1 MSSGPQREGAPLVA
15 LLGATGV
22 VLVLLLGVWAA
33 TAGPDDAFRSDGP
46 DPDRITTSAPTA
58 PPSTSAPA
66 PPAADDDGAL
76 DDSDA
81 GWLAV
86 VLGGVIF
93 LAAALVV
100 LAAVALAQS
109 GLRRLRAPAPAP
121 APRDRRPDDDPDL
134 TVVDA
139 VTRDADV
146 QREILATGG
155 TTPRNAIV
163 ECWHRFEVQADR
175 AGIPR
180 EPWETSS
187 EFTLRLLDLAGADGH
202 AVARL
207 AELYR
212 EARFSEHEVGEEHRV
227 AALEALRRIHQ
238 GPRAAVRAAGGGV
251 QP

>member
-1 MSSGPQREGAPLVA
+1 MSSARPRQGAPLVA
-15 LLGATGV
+15 LLGAAGV
-22 VLVLLLGVWAA
+22 VLVLLVGLWAA

-46 DPDRITTSAPTA
+46 DPDRITTSSPTE
-58 PPSTSAPA
+58 PPSTSASA
-66 PPAADDDGAL
+66 PPEADDDGAL

-81 GWLAV
+81 GWLGV

-100 LAAVALAQS
+100 LAALALAQG
-109 GLRRLRAPAPAP
+109 GLRRLREPAR
-121 APRDRRPDDDPDL
+121 RDRRPDDDDETGDL
-134 TVVDA
+134 TVVEAITEDA
-139 VTRDADV
+139 AA
-146 QREILATGG
+146 QEEILAAGG

-163 ECWHRFEVQADR
+163 ECWHRFEAQADR

-187 EFTLRLLDLAGADGH
+187 EFTLRLLDLAGADGR

-212 EARFSEHEVGEEHRV
+212 EARFSEHEVGEEHRA
-227 AALEALRRIHQ
+227 AALEALRRIHPAP
-238 GPRAAVRAAGGGV
+238 GTAARPRGAVED
-251 QP
+251 P